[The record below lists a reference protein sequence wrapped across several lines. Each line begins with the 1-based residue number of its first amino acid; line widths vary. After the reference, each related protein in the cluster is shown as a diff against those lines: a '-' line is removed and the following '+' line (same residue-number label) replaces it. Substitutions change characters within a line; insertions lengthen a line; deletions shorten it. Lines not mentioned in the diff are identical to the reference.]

1 MTLGAFYPAFNSN
14 NFAGSSALA
23 EVCTLLSAV
32 LVVVCV
38 TSCSRWLTAAW
49 CVQDGRCNETGG
61 PDKPQDKYTRLVDE
75 ADGVEERLIENGQV
89 LLVLSFIVTTCCTV
103 AIAL

>member
-1 MTLGAFYPAFNSN
+1 M
-14 NFAGSSALA
+14 
-23 EVCTLLSAV
+23 
-32 LVVVCV
+32 
-38 TSCSRWLTAAW
+38 
-49 CVQDGRCNETGG
+49 QDGRCNETGG
-61 PDKPQDKYTRLVDE
+61 PHKPQDKYTRLVDE